1 MSLCGNELIRLGNPK
16 LANANIKRILK
27 SKLELLGDHV
37 RSHAMEGVEWEYIEL
52 EHVFSLLVLGSFVG
66 LPSPPMQISLDLLPH
81 MEKNLLLMIDK
92 IDTASGPLSEL
103 ASILNVT

>member
-1 MSLCGNELIRLGNPK
+1 MSLGGYELFRLGHPK
-16 LANANIKRILK
+16 LDSTNIKQIIK
-27 SKLELLGDHV
+27 SKLHLVADHV
-37 RSHAMEGVEWEYIEL
+37 RSHAVEGVEWEYMEL

-81 MEKNLLLMIDK
+81 MEKNLLQMIDK

-103 ASILNVT
+103 TSILNVT